1 MARRFDSELAKACCL
16 ALLVAMAAASASPA
30 AADSDD
36 ALKGLDK
43 RWKKLT
49 GDEKIE
55 ELGALQNV
63 RGPKLVT
70 YCKRWIADPNVRVRT
85 AVVQV
90 LAHAATDNDLRADA
104 EKVLALYLD
113 KHLDWRADEEQRE
126 FKRVCKK
133 HGRTIPPDSEM
144 QAGPNWQDPWD
155 EDKRTLPGMILDE
168 RRHMMGV
175 LASIQEAR
183 CRSLRKQLQ
192 RLFREH
198 HDPEVLVR
206 AVKLFGA
213 WKEYRLLPDMADL
226 ARIQVEGR
234 MIGGTDAGNKGYEN
248 QRLKWDVHKDRL
260 WWSRPEYVTRVTYP
274 TAEAASK
281 ITGAEIRFVRDLDK
295 WILANQSMLRKKG
308 VPITSAFRRR
318 AATTQK

>member
-1 MARRFDSELAKACCL
+1 M
-16 ALLVAMAAASASPA
+16 ALLAAIAAPSAD
-30 AADSDD
+30 ADE
-36 ALKGLDK
+36 ALEGLDK

-55 ELGALQNV
+55 ELGALDNV
-63 RGPKLVT
+63 RSPDLIA
-70 YCKRWIADPNVRVRT
+70 YCKRWLADPNVRVRT
-85 AVVQV
+85 ALVQV
-90 LAHAATDNDLRADA
+90 LAHTAIDNELRERA

-113 KHLDWRADEEQRE
+113 KHLDWRADEEKRE
-126 FKRVCKK
+126 FNRVCKK
-133 HGRTIPPDSEM
+133 YGRSIPPDSEM

-155 EDKRTLPGMILDE
+155 EDKRTLPGMILAE
-168 RRHMMGV
+168 RKHMMGV
-175 LASIQEAR
+175 LASIEEAR
-183 CRSLRKQLQ
+183 CRSLRQQLQ

-206 AVKLFGA
+206 VVKLFGA

-226 ARIQVEGR
+226 ARIQAEGR
-234 MIGGTDAGNKGYEN
+234 MVGGTDAGNKDYET

-260 WWSRPEYVTRVTYP
+260 WWSRPQYVTRVSYP
-274 TAEAASK
+274 IAEAASK
-281 ITGAEIRFVRDLDK
+281 TTGAEIRFARDLDA
-295 WILANQSMLRKKG
+295 WILANESLLRKKG